1 MMCTSYG
8 MTALHFAA
16 AKGSVG
22 CIRLILNNGAE
33 INVQDKKGLTA
44 LHYAA
49 KKQVIECHPNF

>member
-1 MMCTSYG
+1 